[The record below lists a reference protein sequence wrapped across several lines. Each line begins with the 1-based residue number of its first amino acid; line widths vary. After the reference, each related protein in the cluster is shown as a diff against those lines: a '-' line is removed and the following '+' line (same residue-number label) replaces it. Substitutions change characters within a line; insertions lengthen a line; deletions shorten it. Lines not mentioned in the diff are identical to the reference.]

1 MAGWCTSVRTVTHP
15 KVYGV
20 SRRTVVVERAP
31 TPDDV
36 NQAHAWG
43 HLQAAPMG
51 SAGPC
56 GSLADGKDADGYPWH
71 EFIHQV
77 RSYVAMWGFDP
88 IMGGRV
94 RASFTKNGRPRA
106 YDPGCA
112 QE

>member
-1 MAGWCTSVRTVTHP
+1 MMAGWCTSVRTVTHP

-36 NQAHAWG
+36 NAAHIWTHA
-43 HLQAAPMG
+43 QAAPFA

-56 GSLADGKDADGYPWH
+56 GSLASAKDADGWPWR

-77 RSYVAMWGFDP
+77 RTYVSMWGHAP
-88 IMGGRV
+88 LGERARLQGPSIPGAGRGL
-94 RASFTKNGRPRA
+94 RGS
-106 YDPGCA
+106 
-112 QE
+112 